1 VRLFE
6 QGRKMGWTVQP
17 IFLWSRCPAH
27 ATVRRS
33 HKQGMAD
40 IFELT
45 EQSLAGLGVE
55 LVDVERAGGG
65 LLRITIDRDEGIRI
79 EDCEAVSKQL
89 SRVFEVENIDYSRLE
104 VGSPGTDRP
113 LRRAKDFIRF
123 AGERAEVK
131 LRIPF
136 NGRKVFTGTLVAP
149 EVDDAEANTA
159 EAKNE
164 EVKGAEVFG
173 IEFEAKEGD
182 IQVLN
187 FTVDELERA
196 KLDPVLNFRG
206 KK

>member
-1 VRLFE
+1 
-6 QGRKMGWTVQP
+6 
-17 IFLWSRCPAH
+17 
-27 ATVRRS
+27 
-33 HKQGMAD
+33 MAD

-65 LLRITIDRDEGIRI
+65 LLRVTIDRDEGIRI
-79 EDCEAVSKQL
+79 EDCEAVSRQL
-89 SRVFEVENIDYSRLE
+89 SRLFEVENIDYSRLE

-123 AGERAEVK
+123 AGERAEIK
-131 LRIPF
+131 LRLPF

-149 EVDDAEANTA
+149 EVDDAGADSA
-159 EAKNE
+159 EAKTAAAKSTE
-164 EVKGAEVFG
+164 IQGAEIFG

>member
-1 VRLFE
+1 
-6 QGRKMGWTVQP
+6 
-17 IFLWSRCPAH
+17 
-27 ATVRRS
+27 
-33 HKQGMAD
+33 MAD

-65 LLRITIDRDEGIRI
+65 LLRVTIDRDEGVRI

-123 AGERAEVK
+123 AGERAEIK
-131 LRIPF
+131 LRLPF

-149 EVDDAEANTA
+149 ESVTGEGADAAAPNQ
-159 EAKNE
+159 
-164 EVKGAEVFG
+164 EVQGAEVFG

-187 FTVDELERA
+187 FTIDELERA

-206 KK
+206 KKQ